1 MTEMTERPDP
11 RALLRSL
18 FDTAVAQAQPALAL
32 PPHLPPPPKGR
43 TVVIG
48 AGKASAAMARA
59 LQAAWPTD
67 KPLSGVVITRHGHV
81 PPLAAGAPA
90 DRITLLQA
98 AHPVPD
104 DAGLRATQQM
114 LDALKGLTPDDLVIA
129 LMSGGGSALL
139 AAPLPGWSLQ
149 GEQDLNRQLLRSGAA
164 IGEMNAVR
172 RHLSALKGGRL
183 ASLCRPARLL
193 TLAISDVPGDALH
206 DIASGPTVPDP
217 STCADALAV
226 IDRYQLTLPPAL
238 LEGLRQGTLET
249 PKPGDAAFARDEAA
263 LIATPL
269 AMLQA
274 AAEHAR
280 HLGLNAYVLS
290 DRIEGEAREV
300 GTVHAGLALHAARS
314 CESQGQQG
322 PQGAHG
328 ASPFEAP
335 CVLLSGGEATVTL
348 GAVSTKGD
356 GATSSLAPSG
366 GRCSEFLLGA
376 GLALRGEPGVWM
388 LAADTDGI
396 DGASEAAGA
405 LLTPDTLARARAAG
419 MDPHAMLR
427 AHASGQFFERLGD
440 AVVSGPT
447 FTNVNDFRAVLV
459 HRGA

>member
-1 MTEMTERPDP
+1 MTLMSDLSDP

-18 FDTAVAQAQPALAL
+18 FDAAVAQAQPALAL
-32 PPHLPPPPKGR
+32 PPHLPPPPAGR

-59 LQAAWPTD
+59 LQAAWPAD
-67 KPLSGVVITRHGHV
+67 RPLSGVVITRHGHV
-81 PPLAAGAPA
+81 PPLPAGAPA
-90 DRITLLQA
+90 DRITLLEA

-104 DAGLRATQQM
+104 DAGLRATHQM
-114 LDALKGLTPDDLVIA
+114 LDALKGLTPEDLVIA

-164 IGEMNAVR
+164 ISEMNAVR

-183 ASLCRPARLL
+183 ATLCRPARLL

-226 IDRYQLTLPPAL
+226 IERYQLTVPPGL
-238 LEGLRQGTLET
+238 LEGLRRRTLET
-249 PKPGDAAFARDEAA
+249 PKPGDAAFAHDEAR
-263 LIATPL
+263 LIATPV

-280 HLGLNAYVLS
+280 RLGLRAPVLS

-300 GTVHAGLALHAARS
+300 GVVHAGLALHAARS
-314 CESQGQQG
+314 HG
-322 PQGAHG
+322 PHVADGI
-328 ASPFEAP
+328 SPFEPP
-335 CVLLSGGEATVTL
+335 CVLLSGGETTVTL
-348 GAVSTKGD
+348 GAVSAADD
-356 GATSSLAPSG
+356 GARNVVAPSG

-376 GLALRGEPGVWM
+376 ALALRGEPGVWM

-405 LLTPDTLARARAAG
+405 LLTPDTLARAHGLG

-459 HRGA
+459 HRGG

>member
-1 MTEMTERPDP
+1 MTEMTELPDP

-32 PPHLPPPPKGR
+32 PPHLPPPPRGR

-59 LQAAWPTD
+59 LQAAWPAD
-67 KPLSGVVITRHGHV
+67 RPLSGVVITRHGHV
-81 PPLAAGAPA
+81 PPLSAGAPA
-90 DRITLLQA
+90 DRITLLEA

-183 ASLCRPARLL
+183 ATLCRPARLL
-193 TLAISDVPGDALH
+193 TLAISDVPGDALY

-217 STCADALAV
+217 STCAEALAV
-226 IDRYQLTLPPAL
+226 IDRYQLTLPSAL
-238 LEGLRQGTLET
+238 LAGLHQGTLET
-249 PKPGDAAFARDEAA
+249 PKPGDAAFARDEAK
-263 LIATPL
+263 LIATPQ
-269 AMLQA
+269 AMLHA

-280 HLGLNAYVLS
+280 RLGLNAYVLS

-314 CESQGQQG
+314 HGSQG
-322 PQGAHG
+322 PQGADG

-335 CVLLSGGEATVTL
+335 CVLLSGGETTVTL
-348 GAVSTKGD
+348 GAVSAQGD
-356 GATSSLAPSG
+356 GATSSLVPGG

-376 GLALRGEPGVWM
+376 ALALRGEPGVWM

-405 LLTPDTLARARAAG
+405 LLTPDTLARACAAG

-427 AHASGQFFERLGD
+427 AHVSGQFFERLGD
-440 AVVSGPT
+440 AVVPRPT